1 MTFFFNLLYTLIN
14 KCYNYCGDVM
24 KDKILLILKGFVLGI
39 ANIIPGVSGGTLAI
53 TLGIYERLIGTIS
66 HFFKNVKEHIKFI
79 MFLGIGILLSLG
91 LFSNVIGYCLDNYAF
106 ATILFFIGIILG
118 GVPLLFRKVKGTMN
132 VSNFIIFLVAFSIIM
147 LMTFM
152 SVGEKNVSLDT
163 LSIGKVLLLFIIGV
177 VASSSM
183 LLPGISGSFV
193 LMLLGYYYPIVNAIR
208 GLTKFQDLFHNVII
222 LSIAG
227 VGILVGIVIAAKLIE
242 WLLDKHEVS
251 TYYGIIGFV
260 IASIISILI
269 TAISNTVGIYEII
282 VGIVLLLFGMFL
294 SNFIG
299 ER

>member
-1 MTFFFNLLYTLIN
+1 
-14 KCYNYCGDVM
+14 M
-24 KDKILLILKGFVLGI
+24 KDKIILILKGFVLGI

-66 HFFKNVKEHIKFI
+66 HFFKNVKENIKFI
-79 MFLGIGILLSLG
+79 IFLGIGILLSLA

-118 GVPLLFRKVKGTMN
+118 GVPLLFKKVKGTMN
-132 VSNFIIFLVAFSIIM
+132 VSNFIIFLVAFSIVIF
-147 LMTFM
+147 MTFM

-163 LSIGKVLLLFIIGV
+163 LSIGKVLLLFISGV

-222 LSIAG
+222 LGIAG

-242 WLLDKHEVS
+242 WLLDKHEVP

-260 IASIISILI
+260 IASIISIFI
-269 TAISNTVGIYEII
+269 TAISNTVGIYEVI

>member
-66 HFFKNVKEHIKFI
+66 HFFKNVKENIKFVI
-79 MFLGIGILLSLG
+79 FLGIGILLSLA

-118 GVPLLFRKVKGTMN
+118 GVPLLFKKVKGTMN

-152 SVGEKNVSLDT
+152 RVGEKNVSLDT
-163 LSIGKVLLLFIIGV
+163 LSIGKVLLLFISGV

-208 GLTKFQDLFHNVII
+208 SLTKFQNLFHNVII

-242 WLLDKHEVS
+242 WLLDKHEVP

-260 IASIISILI
+260 IASIISIFI
-269 TAISNTVGIYEII
+269 TALSSIGNIYEII
-282 VGIVLLLFGMFL
+282 VGIVLLLFGIFI